1 MKIFYLFFYLSIFLF
16 SCERAKSSEWYE
28 FCVVKAVKTKWKH
41 GGLLPEKTYSIKTSC
56 GYTIVS
62 SREVSVGDTI
72 QVKVISYRKE
82 DRYKNNRQRN

>member
-28 FCVVKAVKTKWKH
+28 SCVVKAVKTKWKY
-41 GGLLPEKTYSIKTSC
+41 GGLLPEKTHTIKTSC

-72 QVKVISYRKE
+72 QVKVISLRKE
-82 DRYKNNRQRN
+82 DLHKKDTIH